1 MLPMKKVFLII
12 LLVFAVG
19 IVVIAVDENIEV
31 SRMEKANDAVAA
43 DLPPVVL
50 TVEDTAFILRLY
62 DNETARALAKN
73 LPAKLMMS
81 RRGDGMYF
89 APLPE
94 KTMSKVRGVS
104 KRRAYHAG
112 EAALMLRNNALCLMF
127 GATPAGVT
135 TNVPMLPA
143 AGVPVGRL
151 ESYDA
156 LDQLP
161 AVVEADVSVKK

>member
-1 MLPMKKVFLII
+1 MKKVFLII
-12 LLVFAVG
+12 LLAFAVG
-19 IVVIAVDENIEV
+19 IVAIAVDEHIEV
-31 SRMEKANDAVAA
+31 SRMERAGDVVAA

-50 TVEDTAFILRLY
+50 TVESTVFTLRLY
-62 DNETARALAKN
+62 DNKAARALAKN
-73 LPAKLMMS
+73 LPKKLVMS

-94 KTMSKVRGVS
+94 KAASKVQGVPE
-104 KRRAYHAG
+104 RRAYRAG
-112 EAALMLRNNALCLMF
+112 EVALMPRNNALCLMF

-135 TNVPMLPA
+135 TDAPMLPA

-151 ESYDA
+151 ESHDA

-161 AVVEADVSVKK
+161 AVIEVDVTVKK

>member
-1 MLPMKKVFLII
+1 MKKIFLII
-12 LLVFAVG
+12 LLVFAIG
-19 IVVIAVDENIEV
+19 IVAIAVDEHIEV
-31 SRMEKANDAVAA
+31 SRMERAGDVVAA

-50 TVEDTAFILRLY
+50 TVESTVFTLRLY
-62 DNETARALAKN
+62 DNKAARALAKT
-73 LPAKLMMS
+73 LPKELVMS

-94 KTMSKVRGVS
+94 KAASKVQGVPE
-104 KRRAYHAG
+104 RRAYRAG

-127 GATPAGVT
+127 GPTPAGVT
-135 TNVPMLPA
+135 TDAPMLPA

-161 AVVEADVSVKK
+161 AVIEADVSVKK

>member
-1 MLPMKKVFLII
+1 MKKVFLII
-12 LLVFAVG
+12 LLAFAVG
-19 IVVIAVDENIEV
+19 IVAIAVDEHIEV
-31 SRMEKANDAVAA
+31 SRMERAGDVVAA

-50 TVEDTAFILRLY
+50 TTEDAAFTLRLY
-62 DNETARALAKN
+62 DNETARALAKA
-73 LPAKLMMS
+73 LPAKLVMS

-89 APLPE
+89 APLSE
-94 KTMSKVRGVS
+94 KTMSKVHGVP
-104 KRRAYHAG
+104 KRRAYRAG
-112 EAALMLRNNALCLMF
+112 EVALMPRNNALCLMF

-151 ESYDA
+151 ESHDA

-161 AVVEADVSVKK
+161 AVVEADVTVKK